1 MSFDLLIVIGMII
14 ADLVLVLEILYFIVR
29 RSVSNKLIRA
39 AFENNEAEFEAVS
52 KTLAAKTL
60 SKFDQELIRFNV
72 AELQRDDALIEKQ
85 IEKFEEMDLK
95 DSQKKKVYPQIFYY
109 YIDRRR
115 KEDATRYYEKLS
127 QFDVY
132 RNKRDIEMTYDAYVR
147 GSHMYLEEALK
158 DLKKATRLEL
168 PAKERLVAKMY
179 ANKGINAEAKKYNS
193 LADKHEAELKGNNK
207 A

>member
-1 MSFDLLIVIGMII
+1 MNIDYVVVFFMIV
-14 ADLVLVLEILYFIVR
+14 ADLVLVLEILYFIIR
-29 RSVSNKLIRA
+29 RNVSNKLIRA
-39 AFENNEAEFEAVS
+39 AFERNEAKFEAIS
-52 KTLAAKTL
+52 KTFAAKTL
-60 SKFDQELIRFNV
+60 SRFDMELIRFNV

-85 IEKFEEMDLK
+85 IGKFEEMELK

-109 YIDRRR
+109 YIDRHR
-115 KEDATRYYEKLS
+115 KEDATRYYNKLS
-127 QFDVY
+127 EFDVY

-158 DLKKATRLEL
+158 DLKKCTKIEL

-193 LADKHEAELKGNNK
+193 LADKHEAQLKGNDK

>member
-1 MSFDLLIVIGMII
+1 MSIDIIVVIGMIV
-14 ADLVLVLEILYFIVR
+14 ADLVLVLEILYFIFR
-29 RSVSNKLIRA
+29 RNVSNQLIRA
-39 AFENNEAEFEAVS
+39 AFERNEAKFEAIS
-52 KTLAAKTL
+52 NTLVAKLL
-60 SKFDQELIRFNV
+60 SSFDKELIRFNV

-85 IEKFEEMDLK
+85 IKVFEEMDLK

-109 YIDRRR
+109 YIDRKR
-115 KEDATRYYEKLS
+115 KEDATRYYEKLA

-132 RNKRDIEMTYDAYVR
+132 RNKRDIEMTYDAYIR

-158 DLKKATRLEL
+158 DLKKASKLEL
-168 PAKERLVAKMY
+168 PAKERLVARMY

-193 LADKHEAELKGNNK
+193 LADKHEAELKGKK